1 MKKKINLIITIL
13 SCLIYVLVMFIF
25 DINLGTG
32 KKELENILIIIFPCL
47 MFLFYLLYY
56 EKDKNIIWYYLMLYI
71 TMLIGFTFSNNRV
84 NYLTINNILKRENNL
99 IPFVSMINLFK
110 YSKRTFLYNAL
121 GNLLM
126 LTPLA
131 VLLPLLSDKFKRV
144 KNYFLC
150 VVILT
155 ITIESAQYIFKLG
168 SFDIDDIILNVGGTV
183 LFYIIIYKSKLKSI
197 INKIFLT
204 YKSDKKVF
212 KYLYYLSM
220 IFSIIVIIYYI
231 FLIFTNIYENKID
244 YQNLK
249 CIQNNKEFIVKINN
263 DNYYSLCKYE
273 GFIKKGNIKYS
284 IKESLENNFLK
295 ESDLKKLNIINEEFI
310 TNVKIIEDNKIK
322 KISNSNYTYYLVNIK
337 DMIYHFDEK
346 NESIYDLMNTENV
359 NDYIFSLVKI
369 SYFSNDKIMTAYS
382 GKYFDV
388 INCTNINEYY
398 IVSKDYEYDENFCKK
413 TPK

>member
-32 KKELENILIIIFPCL
+32 KKELENIFIIIFPCL

-56 EKDKNIIWYYLMLYI
+56 EKDKNIIWYYLILYI

-131 VLLPLLSDKFKRV
+131 VLLPLFNDKFKRV

-150 VVILT
+150 VLILT
-155 ITIESAQYIFKLG
+155 IIIESAQYIFKLG
-168 SFDIDDIILNVGGTV
+168 SFDIDDIILNVAGTV
-183 LFYIIIYKSKLKSI
+183 LFYIIIYRSKLKNI
-197 INKIFLT
+197 VNKIFLT

-244 YQNLK
+244 YKNLK
-249 CIQNNKEFIVKINN
+249 CVQNNKEFIVKINN

-273 GFIKKGNIKYS
+273 GFIKKGNLKYS
-284 IKESLENNFLK
+284 LKEALQNNFLK
-295 ESDLKKLNIINEEFI
+295 ESDLKKLNIIKEEFI
-310 TNVKIIEDNKIK
+310 TNVKIIEDNKIN

-337 DMIYHFDEK
+337 DMIYNFEDK
-346 NESIYDLMNTENV
+346 NESIYDLMNTENA
-359 NDYIFSLVKI
+359 NDYIFSLVKVN
-369 SYFSNDKIMTAYS
+369 YFSNDKIMTAYS

-388 INCTNINEYY
+388 INCLSATEYY
-398 IVSKDYEYDENFCKK
+398 AVSKNYKYDENFCKK
-413 TPK
+413 ILK

>member
-56 EKDKNIIWYYLMLYI
+56 EKDKNIIWYYLILYI
-71 TMLIGFTFSNNRV
+71 TMLIGFAFSNNRV

-99 IPFVSMINLFK
+99 IPFISMINLFK

-150 VVILT
+150 VLILT
-155 ITIESAQYIFKLG
+155 IIIESAQYIFKLG

-295 ESDLKKLNIINEEFI
+295 ESDLKKLNIIKNEFI
-310 TNVKIIEDNKIK
+310 TNVKIIEDNKIN

-337 DMIYHFDEK
+337 DMIYNFEDE
-346 NESIYDLMNTENV
+346 NESIYDLMNTENA
-359 NDYIFSLVKI
+359 NDYIFSLVKV
-369 SYFSNDKIMTAYS
+369 SYFSNDKIMSAYS

-388 INCTNINEYY
+388 INCLSATEYY
-398 IVSKDYEYDENFCKK
+398 IVSKNYKYDENFCKK
-413 TPK
+413 KPK

>member
-56 EKDKNIIWYYLMLYI
+56 EKYKNIIWYYLILYI

-84 NYLTINNILKRENNL
+84 NYLTMNNILKRENNL

-150 VVILT
+150 VLILT

-168 SFDIDDIILNVGGTV
+168 SFDIDDIILNVGGSV
-183 LFYIIIYKSKLKSI
+183 LFYIIICKSKLKSI
-197 INKIFLT
+197 IKKIFLT

-212 KYLYYLSM
+212 KFLYYLSM

-231 FLIFTNIYENKID
+231 FLIFTNIYENKND

-284 IKESLENNFLK
+284 IKEALQNNFLK
-295 ESDLKKLNIINEEFI
+295 ESDLKKLNIIKKEFI
-310 TNVKIIEDNKIK
+310 TNVKIIEDNKIN

-346 NESIYDLMNTENV
+346 KESIYDLINTENV
-359 NDYIFSLVKI
+359 NDYVFSLVKI

-398 IVSKDYEYDENFCKK
+398 IVSKDYEYDENFCKNY
-413 TPK
+413 

>member
-71 TMLIGFTFSNNRV
+71 TMLIGFAFSNNRV

-150 VVILT
+150 VLILT
-155 ITIESAQYIFKLG
+155 ITIESVQYIFKLG

-204 YKSDKKVF
+204 YKSDKKIF

-273 GFIKKGNIKYS
+273 GFIKKGNLKYS
-284 IKESLENNFLK
+284 LKEALQNNFLN

-310 TNVKIIEDNKIK
+310 TNVKIIEDNKIN

-337 DMIYHFDEK
+337 DMIYHIEEK
-346 NESIYDLMNTENV
+346 NESIYDLINTENV
-359 NDYIFSLVKI
+359 NDYVFSLVRV
-369 SYFSNDKIMTAYS
+369 SYFSNDKIMTVYS

>member
-56 EKDKNIIWYYLMLYI
+56 EKDKNIIWYYLILYI

-84 NYLTINNILKRENNL
+84 NYLTVNNILKRENNL

-144 KNYFLC
+144 KKYFLC
-150 VVILT
+150 VLILT
-155 ITIESAQYIFKLG
+155 ITIESTQYIFKVG

-212 KYLYYLSM
+212 KYCNYLL
-220 IFSIIVIIYYI
+220 YI
-231 FLIFTNIYENKID
+231 FNIY
-244 YQNLK
+244 
-249 CIQNNKEFIVKINN
+249 
-263 DNYYSLCKYE
+263 
-273 GFIKKGNIKYS
+273 
-284 IKESLENNFLK
+284 
-295 ESDLKKLNIINEEFI
+295 
-310 TNVKIIEDNKIK
+310 
-322 KISNSNYTYYLVNIK
+322 
-337 DMIYHFDEK
+337 
-346 NESIYDLMNTENV
+346 
-359 NDYIFSLVKI
+359 
-369 SYFSNDKIMTAYS
+369 
-382 GKYFDV
+382 
-388 INCTNINEYY
+388 
-398 IVSKDYEYDENFCKK
+398 
-413 TPK
+413 

>member
-47 MFLFYLLYY
+47 MLLFYLLYY
-56 EKDKNIIWYYLMLYI
+56 EKDKKIIWYYLMLYI

-99 IPFVSMINLFK
+99 VPFVSMINLFK
-110 YSKRTFLYNAL
+110 YSKRTFLYNVL

-131 VLLPLLSDKFKRV
+131 VLLPLLNDKFKRV
-144 KNYFLC
+144 KNYFFC
-150 VVILT
+150 VLILT
-155 ITIESAQYIFKLG
+155 IIIESAQYIFKLG

-204 YKSDKKVF
+204 YKSDKKIF

-244 YQNLK
+244 YKNLK
-249 CIQNNKEFIVKINN
+249 CVQNNKEFIVKINN

-273 GFIKKGNIKYS
+273 GFIKKGNLKYS
-284 IKESLENNFLK
+284 LKEALQNNFLK
-295 ESDLKKLNIINEEFI
+295 ESDLKKLNIIKKEFI
-310 TNVKIIEDNKIK
+310 TNVKIIEDNKIN

-337 DMIYHFDEK
+337 TMIYHFDEK
-346 NESIYDLMNTENV
+346 NESIYDLINTENV

-388 INCTNINEYY
+388 INCSSATEYY
-398 IVSKDYEYDENFCKK
+398 IVSKDYEYDEMFCKNY
-413 TPK
+413 

>member
-1 MKKKINLIITIL
+1 
-13 SCLIYVLVMFIF
+13 
-25 DINLGTG
+25 
-32 KKELENILIIIFPCL
+32 
-47 MFLFYLLYY
+47 
-56 EKDKNIIWYYLMLYI
+56 
-71 TMLIGFTFSNNRV
+71 
-84 NYLTINNILKRENNL
+84 
-99 IPFVSMINLFK
+99 MINLFK

-144 KNYFLC
+144 KKYFLC
-150 VVILT
+150 VLILT
-155 ITIESAQYIFKLG
+155 ITIESTQYIFKVG

-220 IFSIIVIIYYI
+220 IFSVIVIIYYI

-295 ESDLKKLNIINEEFI
+295 ESDLKKLNIIKNEFI
-310 TNVKIIEDNKIK
+310 TNVKIIEDNKIN

-346 NESIYDLMNTENV
+346 NESIYDLINTENV
-359 NDYIFSLVKI
+359 NDYVFSLVKI

-388 INCTNINEYY
+388 INCLNATEYY

>member
-1 MKKKINLIITIL
+1 MKKKVNLFITIL

-150 VVILT
+150 VLILT
-155 ITIESAQYIFKLG
+155 IIIESAQYIFKLG

-204 YKSDKKVF
+204 YKSDKKIF

-231 FLIFTNIYENKID
+231 FLIFS
-244 YQNLK
+244 NLK
-249 CIQNNKEFIVKINN
+249 
-263 DNYYSLCKYE
+263 YSL
-273 GFIKKGNIKYS
+273 
-284 IKESLENNFLK
+284 KEALENNFLK
-295 ESDLKKLNIINEEFI
+295 ESDLKKLNIIKKEFI
-310 TNVKIIEDNKIK
+310 TNVKIIEDNKIN

-337 DMIYHFDEK
+337 DMIYHFDGK
-346 NESIYDLMNTENV
+346 NESIYDLMNTENA
-359 NDYIFSLVKI
+359 NDYIFSLVKV

-388 INCTNINEYY
+388 INCLSATEYY
-398 IVSKDYEYDENFCKK
+398 VVSKNYKYDENFCKK
-413 TPK
+413 KPK

>member
-56 EKDKNIIWYYLMLYI
+56 EKDKNIIWYYLILYI

-144 KNYFLC
+144 KKYFLC
-150 VVILT
+150 VLILT
-155 ITIESAQYIFKLG
+155 ITIESTQYIFKVG

-220 IFSIIVIIYYI
+220 IFSVIVIIYYI

-244 YQNLK
+244 YKNLK

-284 IKESLENNFLK
+284 LKEALQNNFLK
-295 ESDLKKLNIINEEFI
+295 ESDLKKLNIIKKESI

-346 NESIYDLMNTENV
+346 NESIYDLINTENV

>member
-1 MKKKINLIITIL
+1 
-13 SCLIYVLVMFIF
+13 
-25 DINLGTG
+25 
-32 KKELENILIIIFPCL
+32 
-47 MFLFYLLYY
+47 
-56 EKDKNIIWYYLMLYI
+56 
-71 TMLIGFTFSNNRV
+71 MLIGFTFSNNRV

-99 IPFVSMINLFK
+99 IPFISMINLFK

-150 VVILT
+150 VLILT
-155 ITIESAQYIFKLG
+155 ITIESTQYIFKLG
-168 SFDIDDIILNVGGTV
+168 SFDIDDIILNVGGSV
-183 LFYIIIYKSKLKSI
+183 LFYIIICKSKLKSI
-197 INKIFLT
+197 IKKIFLT

-295 ESDLKKLNIINEEFI
+295 ESDLKKLNIIKNEFI
-310 TNVKIIEDNKIK
+310 TNVKIIEDNKIN

-346 NESIYDLMNTENV
+346 NESIYDLINTENV
-359 NDYIFSLVKI
+359 NDYVFSLVKI

-388 INCTNINEYY
+388 INCLNATEYY